1 MPEPS
6 VSSIAIYQLRV
17 VLCGVS
23 PMVWRRLL
31 VVSTT
36 SIAGLH
42 EVLQNALGWSGLNSN
57 KGTNRCEAREILV
70 VDAKLSG
77 ELPYSFYGVEIGA
90 VWWEVIKAKVRFVFL
105 TPSAVK
111 FGVVVFSVVRND
123 DHATPAI
130 EAAALK

>member
-1 MPEPS
+1 MRNNLERTKAPKRG
-6 VSSIAIYQLRV
+6 IAV
-17 VLCGVS
+17 C
-23 PMVWRRLL
+23 PF
-31 VVSTT
+31 
-36 SIAGLH
+36 AK
-42 EVLQNALGWSGLNSN
+42 LGFDSRNH
-57 KGTNRCEAREILV
+57 RCEAREILV

-111 FGVVVFSVVRND
+111 FGVVVFGVVRND
-123 DHATPAI
+123 DHAASAI

>member
-1 MPEPS
+1 MRNLLERTKAPE
-6 VSSIAIYQLRV
+6 R
-17 VLCGVS
+17 G
-23 PMVWRRLL
+23 
-31 VVSTT
+31 
-36 SIAGLH
+36 IAGCPF
-42 EVLQNALGWSGLNSN
+42 AKLGFDSRDH
-57 KGTNRCEAREILV
+57 RCEAREILV

-111 FGVVVFSVVRND
+111 FGVVVFGVVRND
-123 DHATPAI
+123 DHAASAI